1 MRSKLFPVVAVA
13 GLALL
18 GAGCLVSVHEVSD
31 PTAAFREARTE
42 AERYAGRRGPARQ
55 LNVLVWDH
63 HDGELVRVSLP
74 MWLVKKIDASVERE
88 HQGDSHSERDLAHR
102 IRRHVRAGDLD
113 KAGLGILV
121 EVEEDE
127 GDRVLVWL
135 R

>member
-1 MRSKLFPVVAVA
+1 MRSKLFPVLAVA
-13 GLALL
+13 ALALL
-18 GAGCLVSVHEVSD
+18 GAGCFVSVHEVSD
-31 PTAAFREARTE
+31 PAAAFRDARAE

-63 HDGELVRVSLP
+63 HDGEMVRVSLP
-74 MWLVKKIDASVERE
+74 MWLVKRIDASVERGGG
-88 HQGDSHSERDLAHR
+88 GDSEQERDLAHR
-102 IRRHVRAGDLD
+102 IRRHVRIRDLD
-113 KAGLGILV
+113 QAGLGILV